1 MIPTIPDLGLI
12 AGETVTVRTPTV
24 GYDEHMEEVPSWS
37 ARPVENVVVTPGATS
52 DVLDSARPSGTRV
65 AFTLGFPKT
74 FSKSLRGCR
83 VVVRCPEG
91 GNEDEHTYSVI
102 GDPQPYT
109 PENVPG
115 PWNYTAEVEAVDG

>member
-12 AGETVTVRTPTV
+12 AGETVTVRTPTI

-52 DVLDSARPSGTRV
+52 DVLDSTRPDGTRV
-65 AFTLGFPKT
+65 AFTLGFPKSFT
-74 FSKSLRGCR
+74 APLRGCR
-83 VVVRCPEG
+83 VLVRGIECA
-91 GNEDEHTYSVI
+91 VI

-115 PWNYTAEVEAVDG
+115 PWNYTAEVERVDG